1 MHLFQRQYLKDGWD
15 GFVFENANADDLR
28 NKLEYMVRDFAD
40 LGELR
45 ERGRKV
51 YETIYSY
58 DIFEKNVL
66 EKIGTV

>member
-1 MHLFQRQYLKDGWD
+1 
-15 GFVFENANADDLR
+15 
-28 NKLEYMVRDFAD
+28 MVREFAE